1 MIKIKN
7 NIISVKSTLGKKDYG
22 KRRKKGNKTSGSKA
36 ADNTKKLRVA
46 LVVIPLLMAAVIST
60 VLFFAIKQFVSVP
73 EKTAEESGSLTEE
86 SFISDKDAE
95 KLLMIVS
102 PNNPLPSDYRLNLIS
117 YQNIKLDSI
126 VLNSFNMLLDAAKND
141 GISLNVKD
149 GYVSTEE
156 QNELYNA
163 EVRKLTEKEGY
174 TRAKAEKEAEKTVP
188 MGNHAEQQSG
198 LSVQFTSSTS
208 KEFDKSKEYLWLI
221 KNSYKYGFVVRYPE
235 GKEDYTDMPF
245 NPQLFRYVGNE
256 NALKMTTLNLCLDE
270 YVSYLN
276 SR

>member
-126 VLNSFNMLLDAAKND
+126 VLNGFNMLLDAAKND

>member
-46 LVVIPLLMAAVIST
+46 LVVIPLLMAAIIST

-126 VLNSFNMLLDAAKND
+126 VSNGFNMLLDAAKND
-141 GISLNVKD
+141 GISLNIKD

>member
-46 LVVIPLLMAAVIST
+46 LVVIPLLMAAIIST

>member
-126 VLNSFNMLLDAAKND
+126 VLNGLNMLLDAAKND

>member
-46 LVVIPLLMAAVIST
+46 LVVIPLLMAAIIST

-126 VLNSFNMLLDAAKND
+126 VLNGFNMLLDAAKND

-163 EVRKLTEKEGY
+163 EVQKLTEKEGY

>member
-1 MIKIKN
+1 M
-7 NIISVKSTLGKKDYG
+7 GKKDYG

-126 VLNSFNMLLDAAKND
+126 VLNGFNMLLDAAKND